1 MLNLAMSELMAGA
14 NLWDAKGHVM
24 SGSNDMATRLEIF
37 KWVAAHEDIFGAHR
51 EPTGEVGVYFSD
63 TTRNF
68 YPRDFVAS
76 YRGVLLLLLRN
87 HIQFRIVTPRTANSF
102 DRKVL
107 VLPDVRV
114 VSDAESSSIHRFTEQ
129 GGRVIMTGQADPKLN
144 DLSNAGRYPDMPE
157 RAYLKT
163 AEADFNS
170 PDSPWATDFLHSL
183 HVSDKVAVTASR
195 NLVAHVS
202 MIGTRQYIFMANF
215 DGLRPGEV
223 ATPRTQ
229 HDIQITLEA
238 PAGTQLHILPF
249 LGVESVIS
257 GKQRGR
263 QMQFALPSVDRGAIA
278 WIN

>member
-1 MLNLAMSELMAGA
+1 
-14 NLWDAKGHVM
+14 
-24 SGSNDMATRLEIF
+24 MATRIEIF
-37 KWVAAHEDIFGAHR
+37 KWVAAHEDIFGVPR

-68 YPRDFVAS
+68 YPRDFIAS

-87 HIQFRIVTPRTANSF
+87 HIQFRIVTPRTVNSF
-102 DRKVL
+102 DGQVL
-107 VLPDVRV
+107 ILPDVRV
-114 VSDAESSSIHRFTEQ
+114 MSDAESSSTHRFSAQ
-129 GGRVIMTGQADPKLN
+129 GGRVIMTGQSDEKLN
-144 DLSNAGRYPDMPE
+144 DLGNAVRYPDTPE
-157 RAYLKT
+157 RAYLKA

-170 PDSPWATDFLHSL
+170 PDSPWAADFLRSL
-183 HVSDKVAVTASR
+183 HLSDKVEVTASR
-195 NLVAHVS
+195 NLVAHVAT
-202 MIGTRQYIFMANF
+202 IGPRRYIFLANF
-215 DGLRPGEV
+215 DGLKAGEV